1 MALLRIALATNGV
14 AMFMWSFILFFKHY
28 ALWAKGEGRKA
39 ADCKTKFDVM
49 IWRIVGLWVAFV
61 GLACLFVTDV
71 PSGFWSTRWG
81 FSPGD
86 LHVIWSPLACLV
98 AITHAIETWVKYEAL
113 GTVSRCLRGA
123 SGNIFLGGF
132 CLLAVIL

>member
-39 ADCKTKFDVM
+39 ADRKTKFDVM

-61 GLACLFVTDV
+61 GLACLFVTETCRV
-71 PSGFWSTRWG
+71 VSGAHG
-81 FSPGD
+81 
-86 LHVIWSPLACLV
+86 
-98 AITHAIETWVKYEAL
+98 
-113 GTVSRCLRGA
+113 GA
-123 SGNIFLGGF
+123 SRQGT
-132 CLLAVIL
+132 CT